1 MKKWTVVLNIVVF
14 AGFLAGTG
22 DSGATASSAIDCA
35 VAALQ
40 QKAPPDTTITAA
52 VMVPAEG
59 KTPEYCRVDGHVATP
74 GNTVNFR
81 LGLPAAWNGKFLFEG
96 VGGFGGSIG
105 QLANGLEK
113 GYASASTDTGHQG
126 ATTDASWALNSPA
139 KRVDFAHRGTHV
151 TAVATKALSQAYY
164 GSAPRRAY
172 FNGCSNGGRQALM
185 EAQRY
190 PEDFDGIVAG
200 DPSFGT
206 LGQIRRTL
214 VYQTLLSSGHFLS
227 AAKISTLAKAVLD
240 SCDAH
245 DGLADGLITDPR
257 ACTFRPEAL
266 KCAGADGPNCLT
278 SAELDT
284 VNAIHSDLKGP
295 GGRVLLRFPIGHEDG
310 TTGWQAWV
318 TGASDPQQRGDN
330 TLALTGR
337 MPAGF
342 SFQDGYL
349 KYLAFEGADGTF
361 DWRTFSLDRDGPT
374 LQPFMDTFS
383 PTNPDL
389 SKLRSRGG
397 KLILYHGW
405 ADPALSA
412 LVTIAYYDDV
422 VKKAGGRQQ
431 SDRFVELY
439 MVPGMHHCQGTG
451 PGPNRFDMVTALD
464 DWVERGSTPSRVVAS
479 HAVNSVV
486 DRTRPLCPYPQV
498 AKYLGRGSVD
508 AAESF
513 VCASPETTQQTA
525 AAAVR
530 APSPEPR
537 APSPE
542 PRLQSTY
549 VPPKT
554 PWGDP
559 DIQGNY
565 TNKYEYGT
573 PFERPREFEGRRLE
587 DVSSREL
594 ADAVRK
600 RQVDTLE
607 RAKFFGGDP
616 EGKIGNSA
624 EFRDI
629 YEVSKGSRAWLV
641 VDPPE
646 GKIPPMT
653 PEGQARATLVARAGS
668 SFGNGPFNGPE
679 DFSLWERC
687 ISRGFP
693 GSMPPGVYGNSYQIV
708 QGPGFV
714 AIRYEMIHETRIVR
728 LDSLPHPAKG
738 IRLDMGDARGHWE
751 GNTLVVETTNFS
763 SRSAYRNTNAGTLRL
778 VERFTPKARGTLEWS
793 LTIEDPLT
801 WTRPWTFS
809 MPLTASDAERI
820 EQYECHEGNHAVFNI
835 LSAARAAER
844 EAAGAT
850 AK

>member
-1 MKKWTVVLNIVVF
+1 
-14 AGFLAGTG
+14 
-22 DSGATASSAIDCA
+22 
-35 VAALQ
+35 
-40 QKAPPDTTITAA
+40 
-52 VMVPAEG
+52 
-59 KTPEYCRVDGHVATP
+59 
-74 GNTVNFR
+74 
-81 LGLPAAWNGKFLFEG
+81 
-96 VGGFGGSIG
+96 
-105 QLANGLEK
+105 NGLEK

-126 ATTDASWALNSPA
+126 TATDASWALNNPA
-139 KRVDFAHRGTHV
+139 KRIDFAYRGTHV
-151 TAVATKALSQAYY
+151 TAATAKALSQAYY

-190 PEDFDGIVAG
+190 PEDFDGIIAG

-206 LGQIRRTL
+206 MGQIRRTL
-214 VYQTLLSSGHFLS
+214 VYQKLLSAGHFLS

-240 SCDAH
+240 SCDAQ

-257 ACTFRPEAL
+257 LCTFRPESL
-266 KCAGADGPNCLT
+266 KCAGADAPNCLT
-278 SAELDT
+278 SGELET
-284 VNAIHSDLKGP
+284 VNAIHGDLKGP
-295 GGRVLLRFPIGHEDG
+295 GGRMLVRFPLGHEDG
-310 TTGWQAWV
+310 ATGWQAWV
-318 TGASDPQQRGDN
+318 TGASDPQPRADN
-330 TLALTGR
+330 SLALTGR
-337 MPAGF
+337 SPAGY

-361 DWRTFSLDRDGPT
+361 DWRTFDLDRDGPKV
-374 LQPFMDTFS
+374 QPFMDVFS
-383 PTNPDL
+383 PTSPDL

-431 SDRFVELY
+431 SDRFVELF
-439 MVPGMHHCQGTG
+439 MAPGMHHCQGTG

-464 DWVERGSTPSRVVAS
+464 EWVDKGTAPTRVVAT
-479 HAVNSVV
+479 HATNGVI

-498 AKYLGRGSVD
+498 AKYTGRGSVD
-508 AAESF
+508 AAENF
-513 VCASPETTQQTA
+513 QCVAAEALQQA
-525 AAAVR
+525 AAAASEPRVASSEPRVARSEPRVARSEPRVARSEQR
-530 APSPEPR
+530 APSPASR
-537 APSPE
+537 VAS
-542 PRLQSTY
+542 Y
-549 VPPKT
+549 APPKT

-559 DIQGNY
+559 DLQGNY

-587 DVSSREL
+587 DVSAREL
-594 ADAVRK
+594 SDALKK
-600 RQVDTLE
+600 RQEDTLE

-646 GKIPPMT
+646 GKIPQMT
-653 PEGQARATLVARAGS
+653 AAGQARVALAARAGS

-693 GSMPPGVYGNSYQIV
+693 GSMLPGVYGNSYQVV

-714 AIRYEMIHETRIVR
+714 AIRYEMIHETRVIR
-728 LDSLPHPAKG
+728 LDGLPHPPKG

-751 GNTLVVETTNFS
+751 GNTLVVETTNFTQ
-763 SRSAYRNTNAGTLRL
+763 RSAYRNANAGTLRL
-778 VERFTPKARGTLEWS
+778 TERFTPKAAGTLEWS
-793 LTIEDPLT
+793 LTVEDPET

-809 MPLTASDAERI
+809 MPLTANDAERI

-835 LSAARAAER
+835 LSATRTAER